1 MENDFESKRM
11 FWSTLTYFIIL
22 LLFTLL
28 RLASALG
35 FLKFLPAD
43 VSNYLFTII
52 TQIFILII
60 VPFTLYLFI
69 FRQKPKKIMSSFMFK
84 KVSGKTV
91 GYSFLLGLVVFFIIT
106 FVASFF
112 NTWLEVFGYEP
123 FVGYAT
129 GEKTYANFIEFIF
142 GVIFV
147 AVLPG
152 FCEEFSNRGMFL
164 SGLTKGSTLRAVLMS
179 GLLFGLMHLNINQF
193 FYATVSGVIM
203 AIVAIITK
211 SIWPSIIVHFT
222 NNAINTYL
230 TYASEN
236 GLFGP
241 ELYDIVN
248 LTIFD
253 NLVLFKFLLYISF
266 IAFVLF
272 ALVWLLYKLYI
283 NKKTSQYNQFV
294 KELRELEQSGKL
306 IDIENYNDLVYCYKT
321 AKKYGVNP
329 AQYIKGFENFTGNEN
344 VLNQPS
350 STKPVPIS
358 TLIKLFYNLIF
369 TKTNKDYK
377 PTFKENFFLYA
388 SIFLG
393 AVITLFTFIWGLL

>member
-123 FVGYAT
+123 FVG
-129 GEKTYANFIEFIF
+129 
-142 GVIFV
+142 
-147 AVLPG
+147 
-152 FCEEFSNRGMFL
+152 
-164 SGLTKGSTLRAVLMS
+164 
-179 GLLFGLMHLNINQF
+179 
-193 FYATVSGVIM
+193 
-203 AIVAIITK
+203 
-211 SIWPSIIVHFT
+211 
-222 NNAINTYL
+222 
-230 TYASEN
+230 
-236 GLFGP
+236 
-241 ELYDIVN
+241 
-248 LTIFD
+248 
-253 NLVLFKFLLYISF
+253 
-266 IAFVLF
+266 
-272 ALVWLLYKLYI
+272 
-283 NKKTSQYNQFV
+283 
-294 KELRELEQSGKL
+294 
-306 IDIENYNDLVYCYKT
+306 
-321 AKKYGVNP
+321 
-329 AQYIKGFENFTGNEN
+329 
-344 VLNQPS
+344 
-350 STKPVPIS
+350 
-358 TLIKLFYNLIF
+358 
-369 TKTNKDYK
+369 
-377 PTFKENFFLYA
+377 
-388 SIFLG
+388 
-393 AVITLFTFIWGLL
+393 